1 MIVTAFV
8 LWEWPISWRIQ
19 PGKVPRKW
27 QEMNANKPFL
37 GSSWNGQYFRNGTT
51 LFSKLYFWS
60 LWSLHHN
67 EYHYPLGVVQP
78 HYSFVLTIFY
88 VQEDIVDSQYM
99 LFPLKIPS
107 NIIPSTPTPN
117 IFSEWSIPA
126 APYKSL
132 NTLELSFLIA
142 LMLFPRCISVV
153 NSQFSCF

>member
-1 MIVTAFV
+1 MIVLTFV
-8 LWEWPISWRIQ
+8 LWKWPISCRIQ
-19 PGKVPRKW
+19 PRKVLGKW
-27 QEMNANKPFL
+27 LEMDTNKPFL
-37 GSSWNGQYFRNGTT
+37 GSSWNGQYFRNGTS
-51 LFSKLYFWS
+51 LFSKLSFWS

-78 HYSFVLTIFY
+78 HYSFVLAIFY
-88 VQEDIVDSQYM
+88 VQEDIVDFRCM

-107 NIIPSTPTPN
+107 IIPSTPTPN

-126 APYKSL
+126 TPYKYL
-132 NTLELSFLIA
+132 KTLELSFLIA